1 MKDEISFEKRLERLK
16 EIVSS
21 LERGDLLL
29 EEGVALFKEGRIL
42 SKECAKQ
49 LETARNEVMIVNDGL
64 VDDFDIKDENKD
76 IADDS

>member
-42 SKECAKQ
+42 SKECAEQ
-49 LETARNEVMIVNDGL
+49 LETARNEVMIVSDGL
-64 VDDFDIKDENKD
+64 VEDFEIKDENKD